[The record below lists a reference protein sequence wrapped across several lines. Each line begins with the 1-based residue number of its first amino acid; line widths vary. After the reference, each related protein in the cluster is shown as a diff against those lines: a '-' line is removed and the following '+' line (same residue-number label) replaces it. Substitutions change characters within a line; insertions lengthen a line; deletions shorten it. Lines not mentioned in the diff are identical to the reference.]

1 MAQGSSRWLV
11 LTICCTSLLMVGL
24 DTTAL
29 NVALPEIQRE
39 MHASIAG
46 SQWII
51 DAYTLVLAC
60 LLLFSGSLGDRIGR
74 KTIFLTGLALFAG
87 GSLACSLAPSIG
99 WLIGFRMLQAVGGS
113 MMNPVAMAII
123 TNVFPDSRER
133 AKAIGVWS
141 GTIGVSTAAGPV
153 VGGYLVDQIGWEA
166 IFWIN
171 VPIAIAAF
179 VATVLFVP
187 NSKSATPRRFDP
199 VGQLLAAGFLGLLVF
214 GIIEGPHR
222 GWGSVEVL
230 GCFTG
235 SVLCLVGLVKYEAR
249 QAEPLIP
256 LDAFRSAPFR
266 GACEI
271 AVCVFAALG
280 GFLFLNTFYLQ
291 DVRGSTPMEA
301 GLQLLPMALAM
312 LIFGPVSGRMVAR
325 HGARPA
331 LIIGGVIATVAMLL
345 LVANFHHHTAIL
357 LITAYALFGAGD
369 GMMNTPITH
378 TAVSGLPASR
388 AGVASALTGTSRQV
402 GQCLGVAIIG
412 SIIASHPDAFTSA
425 EAFETPATIGGLTL
439 TAFCAVALVV
449 GIITTRRSVVTPKV
463 DAGMTGAG

>member
-1 MAQGSSRWLV
+1 MAQPSRWLILV
-11 LTICCTSLLMVGL
+11 ICCTSLLMVGL

-29 NVALPEIQRE
+29 NVALPDIQRE
-39 MHASIAG
+39 MHASIDG

-74 KTIFLTGLALFAG
+74 KTVFLSGLALFAS

-99 WLIGFRMLQAVGGS
+99 WLIGFRALQAVGGS

-153 VGGYLVDQIGWEA
+153 VGGYLVDRIGWEA
-166 IFWIN
+166 VFWIN
-171 VPIAIAAF
+171 VPIAIAGF
-179 VATVLFVP
+179 VATALFVP
-187 NSKSATPRRFDP
+187 NSRAVKPRRFDP
-199 VGQLLAAGFLGLLVF
+199 VGQVLVAGLLGLLVF
-214 GIIEGPHR
+214 AIIEGPHR
-222 GWGSVEVL
+222 GWGSAGVL
-230 GCFTG
+230 GSFAG
-235 SVLCLVGLVKYEAR
+235 SVICLVALLKYEAR
-249 QAEPLIP
+249 QPEPLIP

-291 DVRGSTPMEA
+291 DVRGDTPMQA
-301 GLQLLPMALAM
+301 GLHLLPMASAM
-312 LIFGPVSGRMVAR
+312 LIFGPVSGRIVAR
-325 HGARPA
+325 YSARPA
-331 LIIGGVIATVAMLL
+331 LIIGGVVATVSMLL
-345 LVANFHHHTAIL
+345 LVVHFHHPTALL
-357 LITAYALFGAGD
+357 LILAYALFGAGD

-388 AGVASALTGTSRQV
+388 AGVASALTSTARQV

-412 SIIASHPDAFTSA
+412 SIIASHPRAFTA
-425 EAFETPATIGGLTL
+425 PDGFVKPATIGGLTL

-449 GIITTRRSVVTPKV
+449 GMITTRASVRAPKV
-463 DAGMTGAG
+463 SEPA